1 MYVLIKVGGN
11 LGALNTVLL
20 VLLTALIGVA
30 LLRIQGFRTL
40 MNAKNKLG
48 MAQLPAEEIITGIFL
63 AIGGALLLTP
73 GFITDIFGF
82 LCLIPSTR
90 RIFLKLFF
98 GHLQKL
104 LSAKLLVKVIFFQYL
119 TMNFY
124 NQDNIYFLD
133 NVEPHKALLLYNLV

>member
-1 MYVLIKVGGN
+1 MKYLLPSFIVLPILEMYALIKVGGN

-30 LLRIQGFRTL
+30 LLRVQGFRTL

-48 MAQLPAEEIITGIFL
+48 MAQLPAEEMITGIFL

-82 LCLIPSTR
+82 LCLVPLTR
-90 RIFLKLFF
+90 RILLKVFLNNLRPFEVVNERK
-98 GHLQKL
+98 
-104 LSAKLLVKVIFFQYL
+104 SEAK
-119 TMNFY
+119 
-124 NQDNIYFLD
+124 QDWIEGEFD
-133 NVEPHKALLLYNLV
+133 KDK

>member
-1 MYVLIKVGGN
+1 MRYLLPSFIVLPILEMYVLIKVGGN

-30 LLRIQGFRTL
+30 LLRVQGFRTL

-48 MAQLPAEEIITGIFL
+48 MAQLPAEEMITGIFL

-82 LCLIPSTR
+82 LCLVPLTR
-90 RIFLKLFF
+90 RILLKVFLNNLRPFEVVNERK
-98 GHLQKL
+98 
-104 LSAKLLVKVIFFQYL
+104 SEAK
-119 TMNFY
+119 
-124 NQDNIYFLD
+124 QDWIEGEFD
-133 NVEPHKALLLYNLV
+133 KDK

>member
-1 MYVLIKVGGN
+1 MRYLLPTFIVLPILEMYVLIKVGGN

-30 LLRIQGFRTL
+30 LLRVQGFRTL

-63 AIGGALLLTP
+63 AVGGALLLTP

-82 LCLIPSTR
+82 LCLVPFTR
-90 RIFLKLFF
+90 RILLKLF
-98 GHLQKL
+98 LNN
-104 LSAKLLVKVIFFQYL
+104 LSPFEVVNERKGEVRKDWIEGEF
-119 TMNFY
+119 NK
-124 NQDNIYFLD
+124 D
-133 NVEPHKALLLYNLV
+133 K

>member
-1 MYVLIKVGGN
+1 MKYLFSSFIVLPILEMYVLIKVGGN

-30 LLRIQGFRTL
+30 LLRVQGFRTL

-48 MAQLPAEEIITGIFL
+48 MAQLPAEEMITGIFL

-82 LCLIPSTR
+82 LCLVPLTR
-90 RIFLKLFF
+90 RILLKVFLNNLRPFEVVNERKSEP
-98 GHLQKL
+98 K
-104 LSAKLLVKVIFFQYL
+104 
-119 TMNFY
+119 
-124 NQDNIYFLD
+124 QDWIEGEFD
-133 NVEPHKALLLYNLV
+133 KDK

>member
-1 MYVLIKVGGN
+1 MRYLLPTFIALPILEMYVLIKVGGN

-30 LLRIQGFRTL
+30 LLRVQGFRTL

-90 RIFLKLFF
+90 RIFLKLF
-98 GHLQKL
+98 LNN
-104 LSAKLLVKVIFFQYL
+104 LSTFEVVNERKDEVKKDWIEGEF
-119 TMNFY
+119 
-124 NQDNIYFLD
+124 DKD
-133 NVEPHKALLLYNLV
+133 K

>member
-1 MYVLIKVGGN
+1 MSLIKVGGN

-30 LLRIQGFRTL
+30 LLRVQGFRTL

-48 MAQLPAEEIITGIFL
+48 MAQLPAEEMITGIFL

-82 LCLIPSTR
+82 LCLVPLTR
-90 RIFLKLFF
+90 RILLKVFLNNLRPFEVVNERK
-98 GHLQKL
+98 
-104 LSAKLLVKVIFFQYL
+104 SEAK
-119 TMNFY
+119 
-124 NQDNIYFLD
+124 QDWIEGEFD
-133 NVEPHKALLLYNLV
+133 KDK

>member
-1 MYVLIKVGGN
+1 MRYLLPTFIVLPILEMYVLIKVGGN

-30 LLRIQGFRTL
+30 LLRVQGFRTL

-90 RIFLKLFF
+90 RIFLKLF
-98 GHLQKL
+98 LNN
-104 LSAKLLVKVIFFQYL
+104 LSPFEAVNERKDEVKKDWIEGEF
-119 TMNFY
+119 
-124 NQDNIYFLD
+124 DKD
-133 NVEPHKALLLYNLV
+133 K

>member
-1 MYVLIKVGGN
+1 MRYLLPTFIVLPILEMYVLIKVGGN

-30 LLRIQGFRTL
+30 LLRVQGFRTL

-82 LCLIPSTR
+82 LCLIPFTR
-90 RIFLKLFF
+90 RILLKFFLNN
-98 GHLQKL
+98 
-104 LSAKLLVKVIFFQYL
+104 LSPFEVVNKRKDEVKKDWIEGEF
-119 TMNFY
+119 
-124 NQDNIYFLD
+124 DKD
-133 NVEPHKALLLYNLV
+133 K

>member
-1 MYVLIKVGGN
+1 MKYLLPSFIVLPILEMYVLIKVGGS

-30 LLRIQGFRTL
+30 LLRVQGFRTL
-40 MNAKNKLG
+40 MNARNKLG

-82 LCLIPSTR
+82 LCLVPLTR
-90 RIFLKLFF
+90 RILLKIFL
-98 GHLQKL
+98 
-104 LSAKLLVKVIFFQYL
+104 
-119 TMNFY
+119 N
-124 NQDNIYFLD
+124 
-133 NVEPHKALLLYNLV
+133 NLRPFEVVNESKNATEKDWIEGEFDKDK

>member
-1 MYVLIKVGGN
+1 MRYLLPTFIVLPILEMYVLIKVGGN

-30 LLRIQGFRTL
+30 LLRVQGFRTL

-90 RIFLKLFF
+90 RIFLKLF
-98 GHLQKL
+98 LNN
-104 LSAKLLVKVIFFQYL
+104 LSSFEVVNERKDEVKKDWIEGEF
-119 TMNFY
+119 
-124 NQDNIYFLD
+124 DKD
-133 NVEPHKALLLYNLV
+133 K

>member
-1 MYVLIKVGGN
+1 MRYLLPTFIVLPILEMYVLIKVGGN

-30 LLRIQGFRTL
+30 LLRVQGFRTL

-82 LCLIPSTR
+82 LCLVPFTR
-90 RIFLKLFF
+90 RVLLKLF
-98 GHLQKL
+98 LNN
-104 LSAKLLVKVIFFQYL
+104 LSPFEVVNERKGEGKKDWIEGEF
-119 TMNFY
+119 NK
-124 NQDNIYFLD
+124 D
-133 NVEPHKALLLYNLV
+133 K

>member
-1 MYVLIKVGGN
+1 MRYLLPTFIVLPILEMYVLIKVGGN

-30 LLRIQGFRTL
+30 LLRVQGFRTL

-90 RIFLKLFF
+90 RIFLKLF
-98 GHLQKL
+98 LNN
-104 LSAKLLVKVIFFQYL
+104 LSPFEVVNERKDEVKKDWIEGEF
-119 TMNFY
+119 
-124 NQDNIYFLD
+124 DK
-133 NVEPHKALLLYNLV
+133 HK

>member
-1 MYVLIKVGGN
+1 MKYLLPSFIVLPILEMYVLIKVGGN

-30 LLRIQGFRTL
+30 LLRVQGFRTL

-48 MAQLPAEEIITGIFL
+48 MAQLPAEEMITGIFL

-82 LCLIPSTR
+82 LCLVPLTR
-90 RIFLKLFF
+90 RILLKVFLNNLRPFEVVNESK
-98 GHLQKL
+98 
-104 LSAKLLVKVIFFQYL
+104 SEAK
-119 TMNFY
+119 
-124 NQDNIYFLD
+124 QDWIEGEFD
-133 NVEPHKALLLYNLV
+133 KDK

>member
-1 MYVLIKVGGN
+1 MRYLLPSFVVLPILEMYVLIKVGGN

-30 LLRIQGFRTL
+30 LLRVQGFRTL

-48 MAQLPAEEIITGIFL
+48 MAQLPAEEMITGIFL

-82 LCLIPSTR
+82 LCLVPLTR
-90 RIFLKLFF
+90 RILLKVFLNNLRPFEVVNESK
-98 GHLQKL
+98 
-104 LSAKLLVKVIFFQYL
+104 SEAK
-119 TMNFY
+119 
-124 NQDNIYFLD
+124 QDWIEGEFD
-133 NVEPHKALLLYNLV
+133 KDK

>member
-1 MYVLIKVGGN
+1 MRYLLPSFIVLPILEMYVLIKVGGN

-30 LLRIQGFRTL
+30 LLRVQGFRTL

-82 LCLIPSTR
+82 LCLVPLTR
-90 RIFLKLFF
+90 RILLKVFLNNLRTFEVVNERK
-98 GHLQKL
+98 
-104 LSAKLLVKVIFFQYL
+104 SEAK
-119 TMNFY
+119 
-124 NQDNIYFLD
+124 QDWIEGEFD
-133 NVEPHKALLLYNLV
+133 KDK

>member
-1 MYVLIKVGGN
+1 MRYLLPTFIVLPILEMYVLIKVGGN

-30 LLRIQGFRTL
+30 LLRVQGFRTL

-73 GFITDIFGF
+73 CFITDIFGF
-82 LCLIPSTR
+82 LCLVPFTR
-90 RIFLKLFF
+90 RILLKLF
-98 GHLQKL
+98 LNN
-104 LSAKLLVKVIFFQYL
+104 LSPFEVVNERKGEVKKDWIEGEF
-119 TMNFY
+119 NK
-124 NQDNIYFLD
+124 D
-133 NVEPHKALLLYNLV
+133 K

>member
-1 MYVLIKVGGN
+1 MKYLFPTFIVLPILEMYVLIKVGGN

-30 LLRIQGFRTL
+30 LLRVQGFRTL

-48 MAQLPAEEIITGIFL
+48 MAQLPAEEMITGIFL

-82 LCLIPSTR
+82 LCLVPLTR
-90 RIFLKLFF
+90 RILLKVFLNNLRPFEVVNERK
-98 GHLQKL
+98 
-104 LSAKLLVKVIFFQYL
+104 SEAK
-119 TMNFY
+119 
-124 NQDNIYFLD
+124 QDWIEGEFD
-133 NVEPHKALLLYNLV
+133 KDK

>member
-1 MYVLIKVGGN
+1 MRYLLPTFIVLHILEMYVLIKVGGN

-30 LLRIQGFRTL
+30 LLRVQGFRTL

-82 LCLIPSTR
+82 LCLIPFTR
-90 RIFLKLFF
+90 RILLKFFLNN
-98 GHLQKL
+98 
-104 LSAKLLVKVIFFQYL
+104 LSPFEVVNERKNEVKKDWIEGEF
-119 TMNFY
+119 
-124 NQDNIYFLD
+124 DKD
-133 NVEPHKALLLYNLV
+133 K